1 MGLESFIPEI
11 WAPECLRQ
19 LEKFL
24 VYAQTG
30 IVNRDYEG
38 TISGMG
44 DTVRIPGI
52 GAVTVKS
59 YSKNTD
65 IDSPETL
72 SDAETKLLIDQGDY
86 FNIFIDS
93 IDKAQQNPK
102 VMASAMQ
109 EAGYA
114 LRDALDQFVAGL
126 YTDASASNLIGT
138 DASPKT
144 PNNTSGSTENCYNL
158 LVDCSTKLTKS
169 KVPTEG
175 RWIIVPPE
183 YYALLLKDDRFV
195 DASKSGSTD
204 ALRNGMVGRAA
215 GFNVLQS
222 HNVPNTTGTKYKLM
236 FGTSMAISL
245 AVQLTDL
252 KPYQPEKRF
261 GDAVKGLQVYGGKV
275 VRPDALGVMTCNFS

>member
-1 MGLESFIPEI
+1 MGLDNFIPEI

-38 TISGMG
+38 VISGMG
-44 DTVRIPGI
+44 DTVHIPGI
-52 GAVTVKS
+52 GPVTVKK
-59 YSKNTD
+59 YQKNTD
-65 IDSPETL
+65 MDSPETL
-72 SDAETKLLIDQGDY
+72 SDADTKLVIDQGDY
-86 FNIFIDS
+86 FNIFVDS

-102 VMASAMQ
+102 VMASAMG
-109 EAGYA
+109 EAGYS
-114 LRDALDQFVAGL
+114 LRDSLDQFVAGF
-126 YTDASASNLIGT
+126 YTDASASNRIGS
-138 DASPKT
+138 DASPKV
-144 PNNTSGSTENCYNL
+144 PNNTSGDAQNCYNL

-169 KVPTEG
+169 KVPMEG

-222 HNVPNTTGTKYKLM
+222 HNVPNTSDTKYEIM
-236 FGTSMAISL
+236 FGTDRAISL
-245 AVQLTDL
+245 GVQLVNL
-252 KPYQPEKRF
+252 VPYNPEKRF